1 MLMITSKDFYDN
13 FSLRLSEILLFFFKQ
28 KTAYEMR
35 ISDWSSDVCSSD
47 LGRSQMKAE
56 DLKAL
61 QSPLK
66 ERYRENPTAAHVTL
80 TAEGKL
86 GDESLT
92 CSVETGRAL
101 VEAGMHPATGG
112 DGLTACSGDMLLQAL
127 VDRTSVVAGKSVSAR
142 VDLGVCRLL

>member
-1 MLMITSKDFYDN
+1 
-13 FSLRLSEILLFFFKQ
+13 
-28 KTAYEMR
+28 
-35 ISDWSSDVCSSD
+35 
-47 LGRSQMKAE
+47 MKAE

-92 CSVETGRAL
+92 SSVETGRAL
-101 VEAGMHPATGG
+101 VEAGLHPATGG
-112 DGLTACSGDMLLQAL
+112 DGLTACSGALMLQAL
-127 VDRTSVVAGKSVSAR
+127 VTCAVVTLRAVTTA
-142 VDLGVCRLL
+142 VDIPVRGVVIRAEGVRDFRGTVGGGCA